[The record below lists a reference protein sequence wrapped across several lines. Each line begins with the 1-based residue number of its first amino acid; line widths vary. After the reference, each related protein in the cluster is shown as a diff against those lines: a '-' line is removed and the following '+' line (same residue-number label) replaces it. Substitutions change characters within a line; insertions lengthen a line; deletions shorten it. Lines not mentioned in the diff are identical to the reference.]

1 MPINYITKAIG
12 TFHGLIRGKPTG
24 AEDTRYRSW
33 EWCYQAFKDKRSE
46 YTNAPD
52 KKKKEIVDF
61 LALHLGFY
69 LASWGMYR
77 GSSFL
82 LQRDYKAHIKV
93 VEILLEDQ
101 YKSLWGYTPA
111 ESTKGV
117 PGLPNDLIFGS
128 GNLYER
134 IKNAYPNYYK
144 ANNDD
149 ASDTLITKILMGTMG
164 CVPAFDR
171 FFKRGI
177 KWYQSKGFPF
187 SNELCMTIENKGGE
201 VGKTYGALEEIASKY
216 QGALFISGA
225 PVTYPVMKCLD
236 MFLWQVGFELDLLD
250 NLRQGKNEA
259 KSIET
264 ANKLGITNS
273 AIPSVVMNDID
284 NRWK

>member
-1 MPINYITKAIG
+1 LIKA
-12 TFHGLIRGKPTG
+12 KQTG
-24 AEDTRYRSW
+24 SEDTRYRSW
-33 EWCYQAFKDKRSE
+33 EWCYQAFIDKRSE
-46 YTNAPD
+46 YENASD
-52 KKKKEIVDF
+52 EKKKEIVDY

-128 GNLYER
+128 GELYDR
-134 IKNAYPNYYK
+134 IKTAYPNYYK

-187 SNELCMTIENKGGE
+187 SDELCMTIENKGNKA
-201 VGKTYGALEEIASKY
+201 GKTYGALEKIAATY
-216 QGALFISGA
+216 LGALSLSGA
-225 PVTYPVMKCLD
+225 SVTYPVMKCLD